1 LFRTFHKPLVN
12 ALPASSAVSSDAAT
26 AQPLQPTA
34 NRLVTLSPP
43 SSRLG
48 IGCDIR
54 HDRGMSLAPLMSDEL
69 SPTDLRRVREALLAV
84 DAALQEGSPPRIDRV
99 ELLERL
105 LGPDLC
111 RRLGIFRIPA
121 GFRLSVVIPV
131 YNEVKTLERVV
142 QRVRAASIP
151 GEIVIVDDGSRDGTR
166 DLLKSWQE
174 SSDEKHRD
182 LIIVL
187 HEKNEGKGAALKT
200 GFQHCTGDVVV
211 VQDADMEYD
220 PQDFRTLLQPIL
232 EDQADVVF
240 GSRFSHI
247 EGPVRSY
254 WHQFANQL
262 ITGFTNWKSGLNLTD
277 VETCYK
283 MFRRELI
290 EQIAPGLR
298 ERRFGIEIELTCK
311 LARLRTARFYERPI
325 SYAGRSYAEGKK
337 IGWRDGVWALWCIF
351 RY

>member
-1 LFRTFHKPLVN
+1 MF
-12 ALPASSAVSSDAAT
+12 
-26 AQPLQPTA
+26 
-34 NRLVTLSPP
+34 
-43 SSRLG
+43 
-48 IGCDIR
+48 
-54 HDRGMSLAPLMSDEL
+54 LAPLMSDEL
-69 SPTDLRRVREALLAV
+69 SPADLRRVREALL
-84 DAALQEGSPPRIDRV
+84 DAGAAGLPGDSPQRIDRI

-111 RRLGIFRIPA
+111 RRLGIFRIPD

-131 YNEVKTLERVV
+131 FNEVKTLERVIE
-142 QRVRAASIP
+142 RVRAVRIP
-151 GEIVIVDDGSRDGTR
+151 CEIVIVDDGSRDGTR
-166 DLLKSWQE
+166 ELLKSWQE
-174 SSDEKHRD
+174 SNDERHRG
-182 LIIVL
+182 LVIVL
-187 HEKNEGKGAALKT
+187 HEKNQGKGAALKT
-200 GFQHCTGDVVV
+200 GFRHCTGDVVV

-220 PQDFRTLLQPIL
+220 PQDLRTLLQPIV

-262 ITGFTNWKSGLNLTD
+262 ITRFTNWKSGLNLTD

-325 SYAGRSYAEGKK
+325 TYAGRSYAEGKK
-337 IGWRDGVWALWCIF
+337 IGWRDGLSALRCIL